1 MSAVT
6 VKIAFTEGA
15 DPELGLPA
23 PATDGAAGLDLK
35 ANLQEDIR
43 PVGITLEPGTRQM
56 IPCGIR
62 IALPRGFEAQVR
74 PRSGLACR
82 HGVSI
87 LNGPGTID
95 SDYRGEINVIL
106 INHGEQPFHVRH
118 GDRIAQMIV
127 APVTSPRWEVTEL
140 GEETERGREGF
151 GSTGTT

>member
-1 MSAVT
+1 MSAVP

-15 DPELGLPA
+15 DPELGFPA
-23 PATDGAAGLDLK
+23 SATEGAAGLDLR
-35 ANLQEDIR
+35 ANLREDIR
-43 PVGITLEPGTRQM
+43 LAGISLEPGARQM

-74 PRSGLACR
+74 PRSGLASR

-106 INHGEQPFHVRH
+106 INHGKQPFHVHH

-127 APVTSPRWEVTEL
+127 APVTLPQWEVTEP
-140 GEETERGREGF
+140 GEETERGRDGF
-151 GSTGTT
+151 GSTGTK